1 MSLDRQWIVFDGP
14 VDAEWIEDMNT
25 VLDDNK
31 KLCLSNGD
39 AIAMSNSMTMM
50 FEVADLAKASP
61 ATVSR
66 CGMVYLESSNIGW
79 WPIFQSWLQTL
90 EVYYD
95 QAVLKRI
102 EELYDGVVS
111 KCLQFVKSKCAEYQS
126 APEANLVVS
135 HMRLFQAYLAQSK
148 LLNRD
153 IFSSIKIEEFMQ
165 RLDMYF
171 LQSLIWSLGAVVVG
185 NGRKM
190 FDTFFRKL
198 IADPIRCE
206 GLKDRILKLEKT
218 ANPPESSSMMVY
230 DYYIE
235 DGKWKSWKEKL
246 EKSDT
251 DVNKDLHFHDIV
263 VPTLESL
270 RMLQLLQISINADI
284 PFLMIGPTGTGK
296 SLFIGNLLKSLS
308 PEKYQVVFVTFS
320 AQTSANQTQDIIDG
334 RLDKRRKGV
343 FGPPFGKKCLVF
355 VDDLNMPAYDKY
367 GAQPPVELLRQY
379 FDHGGWYDRKDRR
392 MREIVDTNLLAAM
405 GPPGGGKNIITPR
418 FLRHFYIFATAES
431 DEKTYLR
438 IFSVIIDWYV
448 KKNDLNMEVSKNL
461 KFAVE
466 GAIDMYM
473 QISENLKPTPAKSHY
488 LFNLRDISR
497 VVEGML
503 MISPKE
509 VKDPKIVTRLWMHE
523 VSRVFYD
530 RLTTEADQ
538 HWFFNVL
545 LQCLKNKLRES
556 DTKAPFKETVPE
568 DIFSGL
574 QLNHEALKYI
584 RFGDLLSDEPSAF
597 DRPYT
602 QILEY
607 PKLLARVE
615 TFLEEY
621 NSQTKK
627 PMKLVMFEFA
637 IDHVLR
643 ICRILKMSNGHALL
657 VGLGGSGRQ
666 SLTAIA
672 SYICEYELQTIEVT
686 KSYNFEAWRNDM
698 KRIIQAAGID
708 GKYEVFMIND
718 SQIKGDYILEDINNL
733 LNSGDIPNLFSH
745 EEFIPF
751 MDKLRVQAKKE
762 GRDYLV
768 HSGSV
773 TQFYDY
779 FIENVQKHLHCVL
792 VLSSIGDS
800 LRTRI
805 RMFPS
810 LINCCTYIYYK
821 PWPTDALVAVAQ
833 KFVAELQ
840 LDDHAY
846 RGVVQ
851 VCKYMHESTKNL
863 SAEYL
868 RSENRHNYIT
878 PTSYLQLLGSL
889 HSLMTVQRKKL
900 EGSRDGYKK
909 GVEKLMDTAE
919 QVKEM
924 QKDLESKQPFLVK
937 MEEETTVLA
946 EKIAQD
952 VKAMEPKK
960 KKVEEQEKIVSARVE
975 EASVIK
981 AECEA
986 ELAKALPD
994 VEKAKKALEN
1004 IDPNDINTLKAMG
1017 QPPIHVRLVM
1027 EAVCII
1033 THQKPTMVPKPDNPR
1048 EKIPSYWET
1057 SKKLLANQK
1066 RFFESL
1072 MAYDLENISAELMER
1087 IRNDY
1092 ISQTS
1097 EFNPKRVAKASS
1109 AAKGLCEWVLA
1120 LNRYEKVLTIVRPKK
1135 QRYNEA
1141 VAEVQA
1147 LEADLKATRDE
1158 LAVTN
1163 AQLRELETQYEDTMK
1178 KKMELK
1184 ADIELCEKKLLRAET
1199 LIGSLGGERDRWIES
1214 SQKLDNRLKF
1224 LIGDIMLSAGT
1235 ISYLGPFSSLYR
1247 QKCQKDWIDAVK
1259 KSGIEVSDHYTL
1271 EACLG
1276 EAILIRKWN
1285 INGLPSDSFSKENG
1299 IIIANSSRYP
1309 LMIDP
1314 QSQANKWIKNNEQEN
1329 NLKIVKQS
1337 DSDFQ
1342 RNLENAVQFGWPL
1355 LVESVL
1361 EELDPSLEPVLMKQ
1375 TFKAG
1380 GVLSIKIGENIVE
1393 FNKNFRIFFTTKL
1406 SNPHYTPE
1414 TSTKISLVIFTIT
1427 KEGLDDQLLEITV
1440 TKERPELEE
1449 QRSKLIVQGHENRK
1463 QLEEIEKKILE
1474 ILQTSTGN
1482 ILDDEQAIDVLS
1494 QSKKISTEI
1503 EEKQKIA
1510 SVRNIV
1516 LCDKKLINLF
1526 RKLKRRSNKLV

>member
-1 MSLDRQWIVFDGP
+1 
-14 VDAEWIEDMNT
+14 
-25 VLDDNK
+25 
-31 KLCLSNGD
+31 
-39 AIAMSNSMTMM
+39 
-50 FEVADLAKASP
+50 
-61 ATVSR
+61 
-66 CGMVYLESSNIGW
+66 MV
-79 WPIFQSWLQTL
+79 
-90 EVYYD
+90 
-95 QAVLKRI
+95 
-102 EELYDGVVS
+102 
-111 KCLQFVKSKCAEYQS
+111 
-126 APEANLVVS
+126 
-135 HMRLFQAYLAQSK
+135 
-148 LLNRD
+148 
-153 IFSSIKIEEFMQ
+153 
-165 RLDMYF
+165 
-171 LQSLIWSLGAVVVG
+171 
-185 NGRKM
+185 
-190 FDTFFRKL
+190 
-198 IADPIRCE
+198 
-206 GLKDRILKLEKT
+206 
-218 ANPPESSSMMVY
+218 
-230 DYYIE
+230 
-235 DGKWKSWKEKL
+235 
-246 EKSDT
+246 
-251 DVNKDLHFHDIV
+251 
-263 VPTLESL
+263 
-270 RMLQLLQISINADI
+270 QLLQLTIQANI

-320 AQTSANQTQDIIDG
+320 AQTSANQTQDIIDN

-367 GAQPPVELLRQY
+367 GAQPPIELLRQF

-405 GPPGGGKNIITPR
+405 GPPGGGKNLITSR
-418 FLRHFYIFATAES
+418 FLRHFYVFATAES

-448 KKNDLNMEVSKNL
+448 KKNDLNMEVSKTL
-461 KFAVE
+461 KTAAE
-466 GAIDMYM
+466 GAIDMYI

-509 VKDPKIVTRLWMHE
+509 VKDPRVVIRLWMHE

-530 RLTTEADQ
+530 RLTTESDQ
-538 HWFFNVL
+538 AWFFTLL

-556 DTKAPFKETVPE
+556 DTKLPFKETVPE
-568 DIFSGL
+568 DKFGGL
-574 QLNHEALKYI
+574 QLNHEALKYV
-584 RFGDLLSDEPSAF
+584 RFGDVLGDDPSAIE
-597 DRPYT
+597 RPYT
-602 QILEY
+602 QILDY
-607 PKLLARVE
+607 NKLLARIE
-615 TFLEEY
+615 TFLDEY

-637 IDHVLR
+637 IDHILR
-643 ICRILKMSNGHALL
+643 ICRILKMSKGHALL

-666 SLTAIA
+666 SLTALA
-672 SYICEYELQTIEVT
+672 SYICDYELQTIEVT
-686 KSYNFEAWRNDM
+686 KSYNFEQWRTDM
-698 KRIIQAAGID
+698 KRIIQSAGVD
-708 GKYEVFMIND
+708 GKYNVFMIND
-718 SQIKGDYILEDINNL
+718 SQIKGNYILEDINAL
-733 LNSGDIPNLFSH
+733 LNSGDIPNLFTND
-745 EEFIPF
+745 EFIPF
-751 MDKLRVQAKKE
+751 MDKLRIQAKKDS
-762 GRDYLV
+762 RDDLIN
-768 HSGSV
+768 SGSMAQYHDFFV
-773 TQFYDY
+773 
-779 FIENVQKHLHCVL
+779 ENVQKHLHCVL

-821 PWPTDALVAVAQ
+821 PWPADALVAVAQ
-833 KFVAELQ
+833 KFASDLQ
-840 LDDHAY
+840 LDDLAY

-851 VCKYMHESTKNL
+851 VCRYMHESTKSL
-863 SAEYL
+863 SADYL
-868 RSENRHNYIT
+868 KTENRHNYIT

-889 HSLMTVQRKKL
+889 QALLTVQRKKL
-900 EGSRDGYKK
+900 EGSSEGYKK
-909 GVEKLMDTAE
+909 GVERLMDTAE
-919 QVKEM
+919 QVQEM

-946 EKIAQD
+946 EKIAAD

-986 ELAKALPD
+986 ELSKALPD

-1017 QPPIHVRLVM
+1017 QPPVHVRLVM

-1048 EKIPSYWET
+1048 EKIPSYWDT

-1066 RFFESL
+1066 KFFESL
-1072 MAYDLENISAELMER
+1072 MEYDLENISAELMER

-1092 ISQTS
+1092 VSRTA
-1097 EFNPKRVAKASS
+1097 EFNPKRVAQASS

-1120 LNRYEKVLTIVRPKK
+1120 LHRYEKVLAIVRPKK
-1135 QRYNEA
+1135 KRYNEA
-1141 VAEVQA
+1141 VAEVAA
-1147 LEADLKATRDE
+1147 LEHDLKETREE

-1163 AQLRELETQYEDTMK
+1163 AKLRELETQYEDTMA

-1184 ADIELCEKKLLRAET
+1184 ADIELCEKKLMRAET
-1199 LIGSLGGERDRWIES
+1199 LIGSLGGERIRWIES
-1214 SQKLDNRLKF
+1214 SQRLDARLKY
-1224 LIGDIMLSAGT
+1224 LIGDVLLSAGT

-1247 QKCQKDWIDAVK
+1247 HRSQKDWIEAVK
-1259 KSGIEVSDHYTL
+1259 KTGIDVSDNYSL

-1276 EAILIRKWN
+1276 EAILIRKWTM
-1285 INGLPSDSFSKENG
+1285 NGLPSDAFSRENG

-1329 NLKIVKQS
+1329 NLKVVKQS

-1361 EELDPSLEPVLMKQ
+1361 EDLDPSLEPVLMKQ

-1393 FNKNFRIFFTTKL
+1393 FNKNFRIYFTTKL
-1406 SNPHYTPE
+1406 SNPHYPPE

-1463 QLEEIEKKILE
+1463 LLEEIEKKILE
-1474 ILQTSTGN
+1474 ILQNSKGN
-1482 ILDDEQAIDVLS
+1482 ILDDEEAINVLS
-1494 QSKKISTEI
+1494 KSKDVSKEI

-1510 SVRNIV
+1510 SVRFFSY
-1516 LCDKKLINLF
+1516 LNL
-1526 RKLKRRSNKLV
+1526 LY